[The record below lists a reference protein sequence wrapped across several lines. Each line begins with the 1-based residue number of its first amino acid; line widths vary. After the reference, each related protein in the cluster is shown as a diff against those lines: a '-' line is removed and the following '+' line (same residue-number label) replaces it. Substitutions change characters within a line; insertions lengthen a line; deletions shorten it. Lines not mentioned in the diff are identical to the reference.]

1 MIKAAPTDRPFVVA
15 QLGQSLDGRIA
26 TRSGDSRWINGA
38 AALAH
43 VHRIR
48 ASVDAVVVGVG
59 TAISDD
65 PELTVRHTAGR
76 DPARVVIDPNG
87 RLSADAKCLRDDGT
101 RRILIRNGN
110 STAHC
115 NAEVL
120 SLPKSNEAQLCPREI
135 TRQLYA
141 IGLKKI
147 LIEGGAMTVS
157 AFVDAGA
164 VDRLHVLVAPIIL
177 GSGKTGL
184 DLSPINKLTDAI
196 RPDTS
201 VHMLDGGEVLFDCN
215 LRREVR

>member
-87 RLSADAKCLRDDGT
+87 RLLADAKCLRDDGT

-157 AFVDAGA
+157 AFVDAGT

-196 RPDTS
+196 RPDAS